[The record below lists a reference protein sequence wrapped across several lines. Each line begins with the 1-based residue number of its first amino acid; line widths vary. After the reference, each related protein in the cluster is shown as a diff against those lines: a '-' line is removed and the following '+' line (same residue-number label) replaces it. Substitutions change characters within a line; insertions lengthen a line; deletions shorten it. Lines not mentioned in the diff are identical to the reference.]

1 MQFQVQQS
9 DRKLS
14 HKSQTLDV
22 GWRRG
27 GVYLCASF
35 STARHRGGNI
45 GPLRCTAENHPI
57 NWAEGRAL
65 HAANDCGETLYW
77 RIGVAYL
84 ASEITSGLPVSHSWP
99 TPGRMAAFES
109 QNRAI
114 PLKTTLRVANHDVA
128 AKTRV

>member
-1 MQFQVQQS
+1 MYTSAPPF
-9 DRKLS
+9 LPPG
-14 HKSQTLDV
+14 TE
-22 GWRRG
+22 
-27 GVYLCASF
+27 A
-35 STARHRGGNI
+35 GNI
-45 GPLRCTAENHPI
+45 GPLRCMAENQPI

-99 TPGRMAAFES
+99 TPGIMAAFES
-109 QNRAI
+109 QKRAI
-114 PLKTTLRVANHDVA
+114 PLKITLRVANHDVA